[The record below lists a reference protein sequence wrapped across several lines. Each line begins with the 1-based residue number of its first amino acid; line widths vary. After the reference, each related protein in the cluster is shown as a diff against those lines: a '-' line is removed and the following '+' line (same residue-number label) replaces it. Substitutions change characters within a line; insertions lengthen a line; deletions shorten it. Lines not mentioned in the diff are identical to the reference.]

1 MLNRSMI
8 ILAFVLLIAA
18 TTAQDV
24 VLHAKGVKPPSKPFN
39 GAKPPRQGAQHPGAN
54 LQSVVMRIP
63 DPSTRLV
70 EENQL
75 GSFAKSGAPFK
86 STRSF
91 SVQKR
96 ITFGLTSMK
105 SVRMRGRWS
114 TILRK

>member
-24 VLHAKGVKPPSKPFN
+24 VLHAKGVKPPSKPN

-75 GSFAKSGAPFK
+75 GSFAKNGAPFK

-91 SVQKR
+91 SVRKTK
-96 ITFGLTSMK
+96 TFGLTSMK
-105 SVRMRGRWS
+105 SV
-114 TILRK
+114 